1 MTIEPRANYGK
12 SVNELRTNAGKFARG
27 ARVNHEGYYDPTAY
41 VAIERARQRRKC
53 KVLGSGRLTYRIGE
67 VKGFQRARKAIA

>member
-1 MTIEPRANYGK
+1 MISNR
-12 SVNELRTNAGKFARG
+12 
-27 ARVNHEGYYDPTAY
+27 NHEGYYDPTAY
-41 VAIERARQRRKC
+41 VAIERACQRRKC